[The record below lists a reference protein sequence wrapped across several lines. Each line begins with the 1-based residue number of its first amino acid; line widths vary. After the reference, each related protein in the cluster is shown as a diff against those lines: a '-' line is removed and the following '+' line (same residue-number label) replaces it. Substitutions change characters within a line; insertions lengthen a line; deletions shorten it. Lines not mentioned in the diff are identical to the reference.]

1 MQVIRKYLLFI
12 FGAFFIVTILSA
24 KVPGADFKLALSGW
38 IDESLD
44 EFFYEY
50 SNTDKFKINSN
61 VSASSEFKVG
71 INNNRI
77 LFYKKDCMNY
87 REKLFLVH
95 VYPARVKVLE
105 KPGSSYK
112 NLDFKANSLTVVDDS
127 CFILKKLPL
136 FPIEKIVVGQY
147 DPLIGQ
153 IWSKTIIIKS
163 RKLER

>member
-1 MQVIRKYLLFI
+1 
-12 FGAFFIVTILSA
+12 
-24 KVPGADFKLALSGW
+24 
-38 IDESLD
+38 
-44 EFFYEY
+44 
-50 SNTDKFKINSN
+50 
-61 VSASSEFKVG
+61 
-71 INNNRI
+71 
-77 LFYKKDCMNY
+77 MNY

-163 RKLER
+163 EN